1 LHTATLNW
9 RNRDSPQLWCGQQI
23 IGEMLS
29 SQSDDIIYEDHV
41 ETLKD
46 GLFLWKRT
54 FTATKDYRASYRLTM
69 DFAAHY
75 EMQYFMIPFVSY
87 NGNPWGKGNE
97 PRGLSL
103 KGEPWTFAWH
113 RTAVAG
119 ATYTEGHSWSVA
131 LFGST
136 DDHHQQFSCSLER
149 EEERVVHRLI
159 WPEEEAPLVYN
170 DRDSYDKALLTE
182 LFLKPGEQ
190 MTMTAYLVVAPVEQP
205 KIAWH
210 KMLEEAWTLNRKL
223 THPKFSPERIW
234 ELSLTFA
241 QQSLW
246 ANEESFEGCCIGLM
260 HNGTGWE
267 QIRHYEI
274 GWCGQNASYAN
285 SFLFDY
291 LKSGNEE
298 SLRKGLAVLDSWTG
312 HARMKN
318 GLIHCHYDY
327 VLFKSSESEVQD
339 ACNLGTAAMNFMEAE
354 NLASKCGV
362 ERPEYLETALGICDF
377 AVRKQG
383 INGQIGKSWT
393 NDGVIVDPNGTV
405 GCFLIPP
412 LVMAYRLTKKR
423 KYLEAAE
430 KGYHYYVSELVEKGY
445 TTGGALDTYCI
456 DKESAIPLLKAG
468 LSLYEMTEKSQYLEW
483 AELAAWY
490 LASWQWHHTVHY
502 PEDSELARIGYD
514 TFGGTAVSTQHHHLD
529 SYALAF
535 VEDWFRLSDITGKLI
550 WRERALAVWSNATQ
564 GISDGKLII
573 MGKERPV
580 GSQDEGF
587 YHTRWK
593 NTFQVSEWL
602 VAWPSAFRLEV
613 LRRTKDWSIFE

>member
-1 LHTATLNW
+1 
-9 RNRDSPQLWCGQQI
+9 
-23 IGEMLS
+23 MLS
-29 SQSDDIIYEDHV
+29 SQSDDVIYEDHV
-41 ETLKD
+41 ETIKD

-54 FTATKDYRASYRLTM
+54 FTATKDYRANYRLTM

-75 EMQYFMIPFVSY
+75 EMQYFMIPSVSY
-87 NGNPWGKGNE
+87 NGNPWGNGDE
-97 PRGLSL
+97 PRGLAL

-113 RTAVAG
+113 RTAIAG

-136 DDHHQQFSCSLER
+136 DDHHQRFSCSLER
-149 EEERVVHRLI
+149 EEDRVVHRLI
-159 WPEEEAPLVYN
+159 WPEEEGPLVYH

-190 MTMTAYLVVAPVEQP
+190 RTMTAYLVVAPVEQP

-223 THPKFSPERIW
+223 TRPKFDPERIW
-234 ELSLTFA
+234 KLSLTFA

-246 ANEESFEGCCIGLM
+246 AYEESFEGCCIGLM
-260 HNGTGWE
+260 HNGVGWE

-291 LKSGNEE
+291 LKSGDEE

-327 VLFKSSESEVQD
+327 VLFKSSENEVQD

-362 ERPEYLETALGICDF
+362 DRPEYLETALGICDF
-377 AVRKQG
+377 AVRKQAV
-383 INGQIGKSWT
+383 NGQIGKSWT
-393 NDGVIVDPNGTV
+393 NDGVMIDPNGTV

-412 LVMAYRLTKKR
+412 LVMAYRLTKQR

-430 KGYHYYVSELVEKGY
+430 KGYHYYVSELAEKGY

-468 LSLYEMTEKSQYLEW
+468 LLLYETTGNSQYLEW

-502 PEDSELARIGYD
+502 PENSELARIGYD

-529 SYALAF
+529 PYALAF
-535 VEDWFRLSDITGKLI
+535 VENWIRLSDITGKLI

-593 NTFQVSEWL
+593 NTFHVSEWL

-613 LRRTKDWSIFE
+613 LRRTEDWSIFK